1 MFEKV
6 GRSLKYDSNYF
17 GPQTLYI
24 YIYIIYRNTNT
35 DHFTP
40 TRAACGGGK
49 RMQVFMINAQA

>member
-17 GPQTLYI
+17 GPQTLYVHT
-24 YIYIIYRNTNT
+24 YRNTNT

-49 RMQVFMINAQA
+49 RMQVVIINAQA